1 MMRLSMDSDILRSEN
16 ILKCVKLSRDFPE
29 RVFCVIL
36 SFMITR
42 SRKDKQGRMT
52 VDQVFVIRKLQGL
65 EEMLAVYSVVTRMPF
80 ATCDEETFNDQ
91 VWIFT
96 EQEKLQEFAKS
107 YAEKK
112 MPLMGVKVKKAEAPM
127 FYMNLFA
134 MGINEIVFQD
144 GDIQHKLELTKVV
157 RMPDYEKLP
166 EKKRPVLNPQLMLSA
181 IYFLQALR
189 KPGVKPEKDALKEL
203 EEEMSVNL
211 VKSKY
216 LMPVDVQEEK
226 DGKGNIRL
234 LYVQNKEGEKF
245 QPIFSDTGELM
256 KHYRN
261 KEQKHRIIQL
271 PFEQLPAHM
280 IKDVQGYVLNPEG
293 INLILKKEQI
303 DILLKYYKK

>member
-1 MMRLSMDSDILRSEN
+1 
-16 ILKCVKLSRDFPE
+16 
-29 RVFCVIL
+29 
-36 SFMITR
+36 
-42 SRKDKQGRMT
+42 MT

-65 EEMLAVYSVVTRMPF
+65 EEILAVYSAVTRMPF

-96 EQEKLQEFAKS
+96 EQEKLQEFAKE
-107 YAEKK
+107 YAKKK
-112 MPLMGVKVKKAEAPM
+112 MPLMGVKVKKNEALM
-127 FYMNLFA
+127 FYMNLFS

-144 GDIQHKLELTKVV
+144 GEIQHKLELTKVV

-166 EKKRPVLNPQLMLSA
+166 EKKRPVLNPQLMLSS
-181 IYFLQALR
+181 IYFLQELR
-189 KPGVKPEKDALKEL
+189 KPGVTPDKAALKEL
-203 EEEMSVNL
+203 EEEMAVNL

-216 LMPVDVQEEK
+216 LMPVEVQQEK

-234 LYVQNKEGEKF
+234 LYVQNKEGERF

-261 KEQKHRIIQL
+261 KEQKHRVIQL

-303 DILLKYYKK
+303 QTLLKYYKR

>member
-1 MMRLSMDSDILRSEN
+1 
-16 ILKCVKLSRDFPE
+16 
-29 RVFCVIL
+29 
-36 SFMITR
+36 
-42 SRKDKQGRMT
+42 MT
-52 VDQVFVIRKLQGL
+52 VDQIFVIKKLQGL
-65 EEMLAVYSVVTRMPF
+65 EEMFVVYSAVTRMPF

-96 EQEKLQEFAKS
+96 EQDKVQEFAKS

-112 MPLMGVKVKKAEAPM
+112 MLLMGVKVKKEEAPM

-144 GDIQHKLELTKVV
+144 GEIQHKLELTKVV
-157 RMPDYEKLP
+157 RIPDYEKLP
-166 EKKRPVLNPQLMLSA
+166 EKKRPVLNPQLMLSS
-181 IYFLQALR
+181 IYFLQELR
-189 KPGVKPEKDALKEL
+189 KPGAEPNKTVLKEL

-216 LMPVDVQEEK
+216 LMPVDVQESKE
-226 DGKGNIRL
+226 GPGNIRL
-234 LYVQNKEGEKF
+234 IYVQNKEGDKF

-261 KEQKHRIIQL
+261 KDQKHRILQI
-271 PFEQLPAHM
+271 PFEKLPAHM
-280 IKDVQGYVLNPEG
+280 IKDVNGYVLNPEG

-303 DILLKYYKK
+303 EILLKYYKK